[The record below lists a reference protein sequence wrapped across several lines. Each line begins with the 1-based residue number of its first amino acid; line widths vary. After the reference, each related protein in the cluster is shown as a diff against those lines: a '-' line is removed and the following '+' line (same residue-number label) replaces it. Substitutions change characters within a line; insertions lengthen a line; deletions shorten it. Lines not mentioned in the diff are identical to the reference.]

1 MLPLPAASVDCPRD
15 VPACRGNF
23 ADRDNDGLCAMT
35 TTEPATRY
43 GVGASLLRR
52 EDDRHLRG
60 RGEFVGDIRLPG
72 TQEVVFLR
80 SPHAHARIRGIAVPP
95 EMRGQVF
102 TAADLPRITPIRIVT
117 QAAGARTTAWP
128 PLATDKVRFVGEPIA
143 ACVAPTRAAAEDI
156 ANALT
161 VDFEVLDAVVDA
173 PAQMR
178 GGGALV
184 HESWGDNLYSER
196 TIEGGDIEA
205 AARAADIVVK
215 REYRMNR
222 QSGSPMEGRA
232 VLACRDHRLDEVVI
246 YSSTQTP
253 HTLRVALGEILC
265 LDERHIRVVAPDV
278 GGGFGPKAR
287 LYPEEVVLAAL
298 ALELDHPVRWVEDRN
313 EHLLTGAHTR
323 DHHYKL
329 TAYADRQGHILG
341 IDTEIIVDAGAY
353 GLWPQGPYQEANM
366 AARCLPGPY
375 KIANYRAR
383 FSTVATNKAGLGP
396 YRGVGRPG
404 ACFAIERTI
413 DEVARAVG
421 RDPFEVRIE
430 NMIAPAEMP
439 FTSVTDMRY
448 DTGDYPASVR
458 LCADLLNQPQ
468 IRERQ
473 ARGEPNGRLIGIGY
487 ASFTEQTAHG
497 AAEFASRGAN
507 IIPGFESCTARVLTD
522 GSLVL
527 MVGIQSHGQG
537 LETALSQI
545 AYQEL
550 GINPARIAVRHGDTE
565 STAFGFGTFASR
577 SMVMSG
583 GAVARASRMLRDKI
597 ERIGAHL
604 LQCETREVHCAEG
617 AVIGPQGRSVSIA
630 EVARVA
636 HLRMDGL
643 PAGVEPLLDAT
654 ATYEPGI
661 STGVYSYAT
670 HGAVVAV
677 DPETGAVEL
686 IDFAV
691 AEDCGTMVNPMIVNG
706 QIHGGVVQGI
716 GTALC
721 EEIPYDAAG
730 QPLAATLLDYHL
742 PGAFELPSIKIGHLH
757 HPATATEYG
766 MKGMGE
772 GGAVAPPAAI
782 ANAVRDA
789 LAAIGAEVNETPITA
804 PRVLAAIR
812 KAGRGNPST
821 PP

>member
-1 MLPLPAASVDCPRD
+1 MQTSKS
-15 VPACRGNF
+15 
-23 ADRDNDGLCAMT
+23 
-35 TTEPATRY
+35 RY

-60 RGEFVGDIRLPG
+60 RGEFVADIRLPG

-80 SPHAHARIRGIAVPP
+80 SPHAHARIRAITVPP
-95 EMRGQVF
+95 EARGRVF
-102 TAADLPRITPIRIVT
+102 TAADLPRMQAVRVVT
-117 QAAGARTTAWP
+117 QATGAKSPPWP
-128 PLATDKVRFVGEPIA
+128 PLATDKARYVGEAIA
-143 ACVAPTRAAAEDI
+143 ACVAPTRALAEDL
-156 ANALT
+156 AASVT
-161 VDFEVLDAVVDA
+161 VDYEVLDAVVNA
-173 PAQMR
+173 PAALR

-184 HESWGDNLYSER
+184 HEYWGDNLYLER
-196 TIEGGDIEA
+196 GIDVGDIAA
-205 AARAADIVVK
+205 AARDADIVVS

-232 VLACRDHRLDEVVI
+232 VLATRDHRLDEIVI
-246 YSSTQTP
+246 YASTQTP
-253 HTLRVALGEILC
+253 HTVRVALGEILGVE
-265 LDERHIRVVAPDV
+265 ERRIRVVAPDV

-287 LYPEEVVLAAL
+287 LYPEEIILAAL
-298 ALELDHPVRWVEDRN
+298 ALELDHPVRWIEDRN
-313 EHLLTGAHTR
+313 EHLLTAAHTR

-329 TAYADRQGHILG
+329 TAYADRRGKILG

-366 AARCLPGPY
+366 AARTLPGPY
-375 KIANYRAR
+375 TIANYRAR
-383 FSTVATNKAGLGP
+383 FLTVATNKAPLGP

-421 RDPFEVRIE
+421 RDPAEVRIE
-430 NMIAPAEMP
+430 NMIAPAAMP
-439 FTSVTDMRY
+439 YTSVTDMRY

-458 LCADLLNQPQ
+458 LCAELVGLPQ

-473 ARGEPNGRLIGIGY
+473 RRGEPDGRLIGVGF

-497 AAEFASRGAN
+497 AAEFASRGAA

-537 LETALSQI
+537 LETALSQV

-550 GINPARIAVRHGDTE
+550 GINPAHISVRHGDTE

-583 GAVARASRMLRDKI
+583 GAVARASRMLRAKI
-597 ERIGAHL
+597 EQIAAHL
-604 LQCETREVHCAEG
+604 LQCEPGAVHCAEG
-617 AVIGPQGRSVSIA
+617 MVVGPQGRSVAIGEIA
-630 EVARVA
+630 KVA
-636 HLRMDGL
+636 HLRMHEL
-643 PAGVEPLLDAT
+643 PPGVEPLLDAT

-661 STGVYSYAT
+661 STGVFSYAT

-686 IDFAV
+686 LDFAV
-691 AEDCGTMVNPMIVNG
+691 AEDCGTMVNPMLVEG
-706 QIHGGVVQGI
+706 QIRGGVAQGI
-716 GTALC
+716 GTALY
-721 EEIPYDAAG
+721 EEIPYDAQG

-742 PGAFELPSIKIGHLH
+742 PGAFELPPIKIGHLH
-757 HPATATEYG
+757 NPASATEYG

-772 GGAVAPPAAI
+772 GGAVAPPAAV

-789 LAAIGAEVNETPITA
+789 LASLGAEVNETPITA

-812 KAGRGNPST
+812 RRRSA
-821 PP
+821 

>member
-1 MLPLPAASVDCPRD
+1 MQT
-15 VPACRGNF
+15 GK
-23 ADRDNDGLCAMT
+23 
-35 TTEPATRY
+35 TRN
-43 GVGASLLRR
+43 GVGASLLRK

-60 RGEFVGDIRLPG
+60 RGQFVSDIRLPG

-80 SPHAHARIRGIAVPP
+80 SPHAHARIRSITVPP
-95 EMRGQVF
+95 ELRGCVF
-102 TAADLPRITPIRIVT
+102 TAADLPHMQPIRIVT
-117 QAAGARTTAWP
+117 HAAGARTTAMP
-128 PLATDKVRFVGEPIA
+128 PLATDKVRFVGEAIA

-156 ANALT
+156 AGSVT
-161 VDFEVLDAVVDA
+161 VDFEPLDAVVDA
-173 PAQMR
+173 PAGLR

-184 HESWGDNLYSER
+184 HDNWGDNLYQER
-196 TIEGGDIEA
+196 VVEGGDIEA
-205 AARAADIVVK
+205 ASRAAEIVVK

-222 QSGSPMEGRA
+222 QSGSPLEGRA
-232 VLACRDHRLDEVVI
+232 VLACRDHRLDEVVV
-246 YSSTQTP
+246 YASTQTP
-253 HTLRVALGEILC
+253 HTLRVALGELLGI
-265 LDERHIRVVAPDV
+265 EQRRIRVVAPDV

-287 LYPEEVVLAAL
+287 LYPEEIILAAL
-298 ALELDHPVRWVEDRN
+298 ALRLDHPVRWIEDRN
-313 EHLLTGAHTR
+313 EHLLTAAHTR

-329 TAYADRQGHILG
+329 TAYADRSGRILG

-375 KIANYRAR
+375 GIANYRAR
-383 FSTVATNKAGLGP
+383 TYTVATNKAGLGP

-421 RDPFEVRIE
+421 RDPAEVRIA
-430 NMIAPAEMP
+430 NMIPADRMP

-458 LCADLLNQPQ
+458 LCAELLNLGR

-473 ARGEPNGRLIGIGY
+473 RRGEPDGRLIGIGF

-497 AAEFASRGAN
+497 AAEFASRGAE
-507 IIPGFESCTARVLTD
+507 IIPGYESCTARVLPD

-537 LETALSQI
+537 LETTLSQI
-545 AYQEL
+545 ACQEL
-550 GINPARIAVRHGDTE
+550 GIDPAHISVRHGDTE
-565 STAFGFGTFASR
+565 STAYGFGTFASR

-583 GAVARASRMLRDKI
+583 GAVARASRIVRGKI

-604 LQCETREVHCAEG
+604 LQCEVGEVHCADG
-617 AVIGPQGRSVSIA
+617 AVIGPQGRSVSIG
-630 EVARVA
+630 EVAKVA

-643 PAGVEPLLDAT
+643 PTGVEPLLEAT
-654 ATYEPGI
+654 TTYEPGI
-661 STGVYSYAT
+661 STGVFSYAT

-677 DPETGAVEL
+677 DPETGAIEL

-691 AEDCGTMVNPMIVNG
+691 AEDCGTMVNPMIVEA

-721 EEIPYDAAG
+721 EEIPYDQAG

-742 PGAFELPSIKIGHLH
+742 PGAFELPAIKIGHLH

-789 LAAIGAEVNETPITA
+789 LAALGVEVNETPITSQ
-804 PRVLAAIR
+804 RVRTAIG
-812 KAGRGNPST
+812 KARGPSMRS
-821 PP
+821 